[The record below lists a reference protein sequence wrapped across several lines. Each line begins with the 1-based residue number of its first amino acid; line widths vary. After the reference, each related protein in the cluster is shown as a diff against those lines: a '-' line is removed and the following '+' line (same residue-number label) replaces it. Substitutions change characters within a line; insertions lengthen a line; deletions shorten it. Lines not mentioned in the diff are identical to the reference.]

1 VNSVLRD
8 SVRSVI
14 HAVATNQDI
23 TKYFDISVEVE
34 KQDLVTTLS
43 QLRPYP
49 AQFCAELFRC
59 SEPGLAMQV
68 IALFDNTRTLVQLAQ
83 TSNQGNLIQ
92 KIREEERKFT
102 DYLQELAANPRF
114 GNKLA
119 RLIRDVSCP
128 TQMALDLPFECFK
141 TEIHGA
147 TVDCP
152 VDQVE
157 FQYLDKSSNDDFQ
170 KSILVT
176 VSKDLTDGMEV
187 RELTLGPFRSYI
199 GSKVVEKVVKSPVGD
214 IPKTRT
220 NDAARRLATLLSW
233 SKRAC
238 SENVTRIVYQL
249 MNDNPKSHRCHHMFW

>member
-1 VNSVLRD
+1 
-8 SVRSVI
+8 
-14 HAVATNQDI
+14 VATNSDV
-23 TKYFDISVEVE
+23 TKYFDISVELE
-34 KQDLVTTLS
+34 KQDLITTLS

-68 IALFDNTRTLVQLAQ
+68 MALFDNTRTLVQLAQ
-83 TSNQGNLIQ
+83 MSNQGNLIQ
-92 KIREEERKFT
+92 RIRDEEKKFK
-102 DYLQELAANPRF
+102 DYLRELSVNPRF

-119 RLIRDVSCP
+119 NLIRDGSCP
-128 TQMALDLPFECFK
+128 TEMALSLRLECFR

-147 TVDCP
+147 TVACP

-157 FQYLDKSSNDDFQ
+157 FQYPDASTEDEFSKSV
-170 KSILVT
+170 LVT
-176 VSKDLTDGMEV
+176 VSRELADGAEV
-187 RELTLGPFRSYI
+187 RDLTLGPFRSYI
-199 GSKVVEKVVKSPVGD
+199 GSKVIEKVVKSPIGD

-238 SENVTRIVYQL
+238 SLFRECYPDSLSTNE
-249 MNDNPKSHRCHHMFW
+249 